1 MMKKILIVLAIII
14 GLLVLIGLAIAGK
27 YNSLVKQEEAVK
39 TAWAQVENVYQ
50 RRLDLIPNLVETV
63 KGYAKHEKDVFID
76 VTTARAGVGQMKI
89 DAGLVNDPAALR
101 SFQKAQAG
109 LGGALSRLLAVAENY
124 PALKANEN
132 FLALQSQL
140 EGTENRITV
149 ERKRYN
155 DIAQT
160 YNTSIR
166 QFPANFIAG
175 MFGFKS
181 KAYFESEPEAAKA
194 PAVKF

>member
-1 MMKKILIVLAIII
+1 MKKILAIVIVLVLVALLF
-14 GLLVLIGLAIAGK
+14 GLVIAGK
-27 YNSLVKQEEAVK
+27 YNSLVRQEEAVK
-39 TAWAQVENVYQ
+39 TAWSQVENVYQ

-63 KGYAKHEKDVFID
+63 KGYAKHEKSVLIE
-76 VTTARAGVGQMKI
+76 VTAARAGVGQMKV
-89 DAGLVNDPAALR
+89 DAGLINDPAALQ
-101 SFQKAQAG
+101 SFQKAQAN
-109 LGGALSRLLAVAENY
+109 LSGALSRLLAVAENY
-124 PALKANEN
+124 PTLKANEN

-155 DIAQT
+155 DMAQA

-166 QFPANFIAG
+166 QFPVNFIAE
-175 MFGFKS
+175 MFGFKA
-181 KAYFESEPEAAKA
+181 KAYFESEPAATKA